1 VDLEERRNFDKFAA
15 FVVELEERRTSKNLQ
30 CLLWILREN
39 FGKSAVF
46 VVDLEE
52 RRNFDKSAVFDVDLK
67 RELRKIC
74 SVCCGA

>member
-1 VDLEERRNFDKFAA
+1 
-15 FVVELEERRTSKNLQ
+15 
-30 CLLWILREN
+30 
-39 FGKSAVF
+39 VF